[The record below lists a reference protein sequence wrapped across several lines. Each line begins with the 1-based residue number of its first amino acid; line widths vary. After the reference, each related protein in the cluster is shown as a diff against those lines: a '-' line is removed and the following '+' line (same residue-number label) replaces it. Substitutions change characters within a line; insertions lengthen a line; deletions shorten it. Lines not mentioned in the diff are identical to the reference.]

1 MESRKNTKQR
11 KYARKSSL
19 PLDSGIYGGAHRIY
33 RQFIYVVYRSIFR
46 TRASGTLHANLGI
59 CRSESIQV
67 VLDCSQGSGIII
79 GSKTTC
85 GRRYTITQILPD
97 SVADRS
103 GCIQKG
109 DRIISINKLYN
120 LDATVIRQI
129 LGDLGPRNGGVGTYQ
144 GTHWVELEIEFDMAD
159 SVIPASGVFNV
170 KLVKFNASGLGL
182 TVNATNHGTY
192 VITEV
197 KPGSPAH
204 RTGSLRPGDILLAVD
219 AHTLQHFNVDSLLK
233 ENKSEYTTLTI
244 KRTSLPDFLFDAQQ
258 RCNTIYSNTGTSS
271 STGQNDDCMYGYKSR
286 TAEGVSFKAHT
297 SGGNGGGNQQPEY
310 FQLEDSRQTTPVQ
323 LRPFLGKKDATLG
336 RTIGNENTQSLTT
349 EATDDEPYNDMGT
362 FESDYHQRFK
372 RYASGSIFK
381 DFQLRKVPQ

>member
-1 MESRKNTKQR
+1 M
-11 KYARKSSL
+11 
-19 PLDSGIYGGAHRIY
+19 
-33 RQFIYVVYRSIFR
+33 
-46 TRASGTLHANLGI
+46 
-59 CRSESIQV
+59 
-67 VLDCSQGSGIII
+67 
-79 GSKTTC
+79 
-85 GRRYTITQILPD
+85 
-97 SVADRS
+97 ADRS
-103 GCIQKG
+103 GCIQKS

-129 LGDLGPRNGGVGTYQ
+129 LGDMGPRNVTGTYQ

-170 KLVKFNASGLGL
+170 KLVRFNSSGIGL
-182 TVNATNHGTY
+182 TVNATNHGSY

-258 RCNTIYSNTGTSS
+258 RCNTIYSNTGGGGGGGGSGS
-271 STGQNDDCMYGYKSR
+271 ASTNDDCVYGYKTR
-286 TAEGVSFKAHT
+286 TAEGTAFKAHSSGSG
-297 SGGNGGGNQQPEY
+297 SGGSGSGNQQPEY

-323 LRPFLGKKDATLG
+323 LRPFLSSKKDGTLG
-336 RTIGNENTQSLTT
+336 RSLGNENTQSLTT
-349 EATDDEPYNDMGT
+349 EVTDDDQYNDIGT
-362 FESDYHQRFK
+362 YETDYHQRFK
-372 RYASGSIFK
+372 R
-381 DFQLRKVPQ
+381 